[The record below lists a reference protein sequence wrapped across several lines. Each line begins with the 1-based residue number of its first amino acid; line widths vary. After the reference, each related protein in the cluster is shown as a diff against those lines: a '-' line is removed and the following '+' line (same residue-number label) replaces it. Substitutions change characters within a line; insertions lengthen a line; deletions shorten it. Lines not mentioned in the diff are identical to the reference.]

1 MGFICYHIDGTNRLV
16 DGANG
21 SVVVD
26 NANG

>member
-1 MGFICYHIDGTNRLV
+1 MGFICYHIDGTNELV

-26 NANG
+26 NAKE